1 MNLSLWLGQKEFK
14 LNLEEKEK
22 NTIQVSLEKKK
33 LQVSVEFLSGKE
45 LLLNIGG
52 KVYHVIVDSNS
63 LSHSVFVNGKLFKI
77 EKSSAL
83 KILKEEKA
91 KFRKREIKT
100 SMPGKVVSILV
111 KEGDAVKEGQP
122 VLILEAMKMQ
132 NEIKSPQMGR
142 VIKINFRPSDY
153 VEAGSVLFSVE

>member
-22 NTIQVSLEKKK
+22 NTIQVSLNKKK
-33 LQVSVEFLSGKE
+33 FQVSVEFLSEKE
-45 LLLNIGG
+45 LLLNVAG
-52 KVYHVIVDSNS
+52 KVYTIIVDSNS
-63 LSHSVFVNGKLFKI
+63 LSHSVFVNGELFKI

-83 KILKEEKA
+83 KILKEERA
-91 KFRKREIKT
+91 KSGKKDIKT
-100 SMPGKVVSILV
+100 SMPGKIVSVLV
-111 KEGDAVKEGQP
+111 NEGDMVKEGQP

-142 VIKINFRPSDY
+142 ITRINFRSSDY
-153 VEAGSVLFSVE
+153 VEAGSVLFSME